1 VAETA
6 ILSEEAPG
14 PRRPRIGFLGPLLGS
29 NPGWPAGQG
38 EILAGLLAR
47 EGYAVHAASHRVN
60 RWLRLA
66 DLTMSP
72 ILWRVRVD
80 VLVLLVFSGAAFRL
94 VEAASA
100 AAAWTGLPLVL
111 WLHGGNLVD
120 FAHRHPTRVDRV
132 LRRGRAWVAPS
143 GFLAGPFR
151 GRGFDVRVIPNV
163 VDLAEYP
170 YRHRPAVSP
179 RLLWM
184 RTFHE
189 LYRPDLALQ
198 ALTLVR
204 RTHPDATLTLAGQD
218 KGLLTETRRLATDLG
233 LDGSVRFA
241 GFLDA
246 EGKRREFAQHDVFLN
261 TNRVDNAP
269 VSVLEAAA
277 FGLPVVSTD
286 VGGIPY
292 LLRNG
297 EEALLVPEGEAEALA
312 LSVSRLLDEPDL
324 AARLS
329 AAGREVAE
337 RSSWPRVRP
346 LWEELLEEVVSHA

>member
-1 VAETA
+1 V
-6 ILSEEAPG
+6 EEE
-14 PRRPRIGFLGPLLGS
+14 RLLRIGILGPMLGGS
-29 NPGWPAGQG
+29 NPGWSVGQG
-38 EILAGLLAR
+38 EVLAGLLER
-47 EGYAVHAASHRVN
+47 DGYAVRSASRRVN

-66 DLTMSP
+66 DLTVSP
-72 ILWRVRVD
+72 ILWRGRVD
-80 VLVLLVFSGAAFRL
+80 VLVVLVFSGAAFRL

-100 AAAWTGLPLVL
+100 VGAWAGFPMIF
-111 WLHGGNLVD
+111 WLHGGGLAE

-170 YRHRPAVSP
+170 FRHRPTVSP

-184 RTFHE
+184 RTFHG

-198 ALTLVR
+198 ALALVR

-218 KGLLTETRRLATDLG
+218 KGLLAETRRLATDMG
-233 LDGSVRFA
+233 LDGVVRFA

-246 EGKRREFAQHDVFLN
+246 EGKRREFAAHDIFLN

-277 FGLPVVSTD
+277 FGLPVVSTN

-297 EEALLVPEGEAEALA
+297 EEALLVPEGDAEALA
-312 LSVSRLLDEPDL
+312 SSVSRLLDEPGL

-329 AAGREVAE
+329 SAGREVAE
-337 RSSWPRVRP
+337 RSSWLRVKP
-346 LWEELLEEVVSHA
+346 LWEELLASV